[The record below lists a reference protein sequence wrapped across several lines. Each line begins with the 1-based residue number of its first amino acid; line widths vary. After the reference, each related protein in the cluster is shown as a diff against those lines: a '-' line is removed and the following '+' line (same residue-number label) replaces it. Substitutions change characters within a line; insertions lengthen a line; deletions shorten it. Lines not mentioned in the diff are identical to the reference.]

1 MSRLLLILVCLQDA
15 YNQWLLRRFTRLALP
30 PVAAQQLFLTSTL
43 IVFYSHFQVFLQIT
57 TYGIL
62 PRLLRFR
69 YKWRQLHELQLPD
82 RRSWSV
88 YPSFSFRIL
97 LLTILNTAATQ
108 VLGKGKRKDLE
119 GESLSCRKY
128 RNKILDGLMVQ

>member
-1 MSRLLLILVCLQDA
+1 MSHLLLILVCLQDA
-15 YNQWLLRRFTRLALP
+15 NQWLLRRFTRLALP

-69 YKWRQLHELQLPD
+69 YKWRQLHELQLPN

-88 YPSFSFRIL
+88 YPSFSFQIL
-97 LLTILNTAATQ
+97 LLIDDTEYSRNTSTRERKKKG
-108 VLGKGKRKDLE
+108 LGGRQPE
-119 GESLSCRKY
+119 LSE
-128 RNKILDGLMVQ
+128 VSQ